1 MNEDTIEGKAR
12 EFTGEAKET
21 VGRMAGDSKT
31 EVEGKF
37 DQARGKIQENYGAVR
52 DGAAE
57 VIDNVVDTVREFP
70 VSSILIAAAIGW
82 LLGRR

>member
-12 EFTGEAKET
+12 DFVGEAKET
-21 VGRMAGDSKT
+21 VGRMTGDRET

-57 VIDNVVDTVREFP
+57 VIDNAIDTVREYP
-70 VSSILIAAAIGW
+70 VSSILIAAAVGW
-82 LLGRR
+82 LIGRR